1 MRFACWVTMAI
12 DTHSEYVLLTAIAC
26 KNGYGN
32 APQWY
37 VHMHIT
43 CLVRFWR
50 SGLSDV
56 AVRHH
61 DAAVMTRRHNTQ
73 KKYLILSRL
82 PLYRSGVVAHG

>member
-1 MRFACWVTMAI
+1 MAI

-61 DAAVMTRRHNTQ
+61 DAAVMTRRHNTE
-73 KKYLILSRL
+73 KNTSFCLGFPYTVRVLLHMAEL
-82 PLYRSGVVAHG
+82 